1 MDFSILSWNVRGL
14 NNLAKR
20 KAVQTFVSDLKC
32 NIVCLQETK
41 ISDLTNALVIET
53 LGPRYRDNFISLPA
67 VGSRGGI
74 LIACSND
81 FEITSAPM
89 PVSVYCVSGTVRCKS
104 NGEVWSITGVYGP

>member
-53 LGPRYRDNFISLPA
+53 LGPRFRDNFIFLPA
-67 VGSRGGI
+67 
-74 LIACSND
+74 
-81 FEITSAPM
+81 EIGRAH
-89 PVSVYCVSGTVRCKS
+89 V
-104 NGEVWSITGVYGP
+104 